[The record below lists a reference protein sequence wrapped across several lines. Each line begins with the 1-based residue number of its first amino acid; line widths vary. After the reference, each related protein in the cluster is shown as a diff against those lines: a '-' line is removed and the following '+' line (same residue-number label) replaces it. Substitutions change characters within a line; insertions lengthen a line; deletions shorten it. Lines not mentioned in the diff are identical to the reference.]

1 MSIHDEFHAATAAF
15 DRILAKLEK
24 AAIAD
29 KAKLEEAAKS
39 AQKKVQDILSAIS
52 RIR

>member
-1 MSIHDEFHAATAAF
+1 MSIHEEFHAATAAL

-24 AAIAD
+24 AALAD
-29 KAKLEEAAKS
+29 KVKLEEAAKS

-52 RIR
+52 RIK